1 MKTVE
6 REFAQSQLQVCVAL
20 DVVLVLEMQYVPRS
34 VIGEAGARGLY
45 AENFTVIPVP
55 ANVFILIL
63 ALATLGT
70 FQIPTF
76 RYLPTRAPVDASAFR
91 KREGEYSKLG
101 FFFFIYLGSSSRR
114 FFWKERQEG
123 SVQCVLTVNGGKV
136 SEDRHVREQ
145 EPALE
150 GRSKGRWAGQVQ
162 N

>member
-101 FFFFIYLGSSSRR
+101 FFFLFIWVAHREDSSGKSD
-114 FFWKERQEG
+114 KK
-123 SVQCVLTVNGGKV
+123 VLYN
-136 SEDRHVREQ
+136 
-145 EPALE
+145 ACLL
-150 GRSKGRWAGQVQ
+150 
-162 N
+162 